1 VRPGRRAAELASS
14 APPPAPAGSD
24 PIIELCVFRVGEEEY
39 AIDLRRMRE
48 ILQPL
53 PITPVPRAPEFVE
66 GVVNLRGEVIPVV
79 DVRKRLGLG
88 VRTGERHK
96 VLVVNVAGRVL
107 GLVVDAVSGVMRLS
121 RSAIGPPPPL
131 LALGGTRL
139 FLGVC
144 GAGEGRVIAAG
155 RGGRGPAAQR
165 LRLLL
170 NVKALLEP
178 DSPERARA
186 LRGVSGANGT

>member
-1 VRPGRRAAELASS
+1 VKAGRRAAELEPA
-14 APPPAPAGSD
+14 ALPPAPSGAD

-79 DVRKRLGLG
+79 DVRKRLGLPARPG
-88 VRTGERHK
+88 GRPK

-107 GLVVDAVSGVMRLS
+107 GLVVDGVSGVIRLA

-131 LALGGTRL
+131 LAASGARL

-144 GAGEGRVIAAG
+144 GAGEGRGGSGRAA
-155 RGGRGPAAQR
+155 RGPAPQR

-170 NVKALLEP
+170 NVKALLLP
-178 DSPERARA
+178 DIPEKARA
-186 LRGVSGANGT
+186 LRTPPEPSHP